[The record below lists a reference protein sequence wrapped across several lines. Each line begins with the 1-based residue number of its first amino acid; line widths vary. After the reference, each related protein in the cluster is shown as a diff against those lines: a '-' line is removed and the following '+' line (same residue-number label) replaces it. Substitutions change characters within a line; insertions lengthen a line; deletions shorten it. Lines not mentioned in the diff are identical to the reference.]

1 MKKRLFAVL
10 LAVLMIA
17 SLSTVAALAD
27 DATALSAADA
37 NGVITLTQ
45 NVTVSAITLN
55 EDDTTIDLNGH
66 TLTYTGT
73 TSIAASE
80 GQTLTV
86 TDNSGTG
93 EGEIIS
99 TNIVNASSFLAAYE
113 GGTVNAYN
121 VTVRTSDTGTAFFAR
136 GNAAAVNVIN
146 CDVYGGA
153 YCVGTNSGTVD
164 NYGVTIT
171 LRDSSFDCARTDKAE
186 SCTIMINVGGTLNI
200 DNCDIVGERQAVLV
214 RAGTANISNSRITME
229 EGTTLSA
236 DKESWGSGNDVPMGA
251 LVVGSQTS
259 NSSAAYMADAN
270 CVVTNTTISAID
282 DVPAVYVS
290 SNNESSN
297 SYVANVNISGSGTVI
312 TGDVVLA
319 DGKADA
325 PASVT
330 FENGAQINGNLT
342 NNSAASSAAIV
353 NGANITGVTTDNST
367 NGTIYNE
374 NAKDSDSVA
383 LNVNSAKAYDSLAEA
398 ISEADD
404 GDTITLVG
412 DVTEDSFAETITNK
426 ALTIDGN
433 GNTISITVALTTD
446 GTIAFDLNSSDLTL
460 TDLTM
465 TIHGSTV
472 GGTGFDV
479 KNNGSSLTINNATVT
494 MDNTKRGIVFSEKVT
509 TIGEVNVINGSE
521 LNFNGL
527 SANAS
532 NGGAWTI
539 SNSEVNYTNLG
550 PSACAMSVESAVVS
564 DSTITVNGAGL
575 FGVYGSDITLNDGA
589 VINVNNAGYNVPY
602 ENWNQTETYMYPVE
616 IKNAGDASLTIN
628 EGAVLNVT
636 NCVNKSDEENN
647 NIYVPAGTT
656 FTNNGVVNAD
666 VVMADAPAGQHTVEV
681 IDNGMTIA
689 AEYVADNGSFTLPD
703 TPTRSGYTFRG
714 WLCGGKLYDSGDQV
728 TVNSDM
734 TFTAVWDAINIPD
747 TYPIDLVVGDGG
759 DAKLNFTNASEGTV
773 ITVTVTPD
781 EGYRLDYITVD
792 GERISGTSFK
802 MPDHSVTVHVY
813 FTDGTVAFADVSRT
827 DWFYNYVQYVVSNGL
842 MEGTSATTFE
852 PNANMSRAMVWTI
865 LARIDGE
872 TVTGANWITTARAW
886 AMANGVS
893 DGENANGAVT
903 REQLATMLWRYAGE
917 PVSSY
922 SLGGFTDATSVSDYA
937 ATAMAWAVE
946 SGIITG
952 MTDTTLAPQGT
963 ATRAQCAAMLMRFV
977 EL

>member
-45 NVTVSAITLN
+45 NVTVSTITLN
-55 EDDTTIDLNGH
+55 GVDTTIDLNGH
-66 TLTYTGT
+66 TLTYTGN
-73 TSIAASE
+73 TSIAAGE

-93 EGEIIS
+93 EGEIVS
-99 TNIVNASSFLAAYE
+99 TNLVNASSFLAAYE

-171 LRDSSFDCARTDKAE
+171 LRDSSFDCARTDDAE

-412 DVTEDSFAETITNK
+412 DVTEDLFAETITNK

-433 GNTISITVALTTD
+433 GNTISITVAPTTD
-446 GTIAFDLNSSDLTL
+446 GTIAFDLNILT
-460 TDLTM
+460 
-465 TIHGSTV
+465 
-472 GGTGFDV
+472 
-479 KNNGSSLTINNATVT
+479 
-494 MDNTKRGIVFSEKVT
+494 
-509 TIGEVNVINGSE
+509 
-521 LNFNGL
+521 
-527 SANAS
+527 
-532 NGGAWTI
+532 
-539 SNSEVNYTNLG
+539 
-550 PSACAMSVESAVVS
+550 
-564 DSTITVNGAGL
+564 
-575 FGVYGSDITLNDGA
+575 
-589 VINVNNAGYNVPY
+589 
-602 ENWNQTETYMYPVE
+602 
-616 IKNAGDASLTIN
+616 
-628 EGAVLNVT
+628 
-636 NCVNKSDEENN
+636 
-647 NIYVPAGTT
+647 
-656 FTNNGVVNAD
+656 
-666 VVMADAPAGQHTVEV
+666 
-681 IDNGMTIA
+681 
-689 AEYVADNGSFTLPD
+689 
-703 TPTRSGYTFRG
+703 
-714 WLCGGKLYDSGDQV
+714 
-728 TVNSDM
+728 
-734 TFTAVWDAINIPD
+734 
-747 TYPIDLVVGDGG
+747 
-759 DAKLNFTNASEGTV
+759 
-773 ITVTVTPD
+773 
-781 EGYRLDYITVD
+781 
-792 GERISGTSFK
+792 
-802 MPDHSVTVHVY
+802 
-813 FTDGTVAFADVSRT
+813 
-827 DWFYNYVQYVVSNGL
+827 
-842 MEGTSATTFE
+842 
-852 PNANMSRAMVWTI
+852 
-865 LARIDGE
+865 
-872 TVTGANWITTARAW
+872 
-886 AMANGVS
+886 
-893 DGENANGAVT
+893 
-903 REQLATMLWRYAGE
+903 
-917 PVSSY
+917 
-922 SLGGFTDATSVSDYA
+922 
-937 ATAMAWAVE
+937 
-946 SGIITG
+946 
-952 MTDTTLAPQGT
+952 
-963 ATRAQCAAMLMRFV
+963 
-977 EL
+977 

>member
-27 DATALSAADA
+27 GTLTPGEDGFIQLTDNIS
-37 NGVITLTQ
+37 VSSITLREQ
-45 NVTVSAITLN
+45 G
-55 EDDTTIDLNGH
+55 ETTIDLNGH

-93 EGEIIS
+93 GGEIVS
-99 TNIVNASSFLAAYE
+99 TNLVNASSFLAAYE

-171 LRDSSFDCARTDKAE
+171 LRDSSFDCARTDEAE

-229 EGTTLSA
+229 EGTTLSD
-236 DKESWGSGNDVPMGA
+236 DKDSWGSGNDVPKGA

-297 SYVANVNISGSGTVI
+297 TYVANVNISGSGTVI

-330 FENGAQINGNLT
+330 FENGAKINGNLT

-353 NGANITGVTTDNST
+353 NGANITGTVNNATST
-367 NGTIYNE
+367 GTVYNE
-374 NAKDSDSVA
+374 NDTENTYVA
-383 LNVNSAKAYDSLAEA
+383 LNENSAKAYESLAAA
-398 ISEADD
+398 ITAAE
-404 GDTITLVG
+404 GGNTITLVG
-412 DVTEDSFAETITNK
+412 DVSEDSFAETITNK
-426 ALTIDGN
+426 VLTIDGN
-433 GNTISITVALTTD
+433 GNTISITVAPTTD
-446 GTIAFDLNSSDLTL
+446 GTIAFDLNNSDLTL

-636 NCVNKSDEENN
+636 NCVNKPDEENN

-656 FTNNGVVNAD
+656 FTNNGVVNAE
-666 VVMADAPAGQHTVEV
+666 VVMAPAPAGQHTVEV